1 MKSIKIMF
9 RLSILLFFIFIISG
23 RTLANSQ
30 ESGLG
35 PQSTQALGEK
45 NVLMVVVQFPDAA
58 PSIPIEAVR
67 KKAVSVLN
75 TYVKEQSYGLASI
88 KADFMGYVMLP
99 DSLANYNISP
109 YNFRVDR
116 RRVRKLIEDSMTAIE
131 SRVDFSAY
139 DHILIIPAVTTMPG
153 KGYGMICYCANPGM
167 LSGVTRRYV
176 PRYETLRSASGKEF
190 KGGIFVATE
199 NANIGMFAHDYFH
212 ALGGIHEGKR
222 LAP

>member
-99 DSLANYNISP
+99 ESLADYNISP
-109 YNFRVDR
+109 YNIDKNF
-116 RRVRKLIEDSMTAIE
+116 L
-131 SRVDFSAY
+131 
-139 DHILIIPAVTTMPG
+139 
-153 KGYGMICYCANPGM
+153 
-167 LSGVTRRYV
+167 
-176 PRYETLRSASGKEF
+176 
-190 KGGIFVATE
+190 FVAWS
-199 NANIGMFAHDYFH
+199 IFSSLLYVKK
-212 ALGGIHEGKR
+212 I
-222 LAP
+222 LATRYRRWMI